1 MDNLVDL
8 IRDRVSPAQLG
19 EPGPSPEQLRLILEA
34 GSRAPDHGRMQP
46 WRFITIE
53 GDARHRLGE
62 VLARAL
68 RKRDPSSPEAALEHE
83 RKKPLRAPLVV
94 VVAAVIA
101 ANPKVPAV
109 EQMIAA
115 GAAAQNI
122 VLACHALGF
131 GAFWRTGAPAY
142 DADVKEALG
151 LTAHDALIGFLHIGT
166 IVVPGKSKPPE
177 IESVTRRW

>member
-1 MDNLVDL
+1 MSLIDL

-34 GSRAPDHGRMQP
+34 ASRAPDHGRMQP

-53 GDARHRLGE
+53 GDARHRFGE

-68 RKRDPSSPEAALEHE
+68 QRRDPNSPEAALDHE

-94 VVAAVIA
+94 VVAAVVA
-101 ANPKVPAV
+101 ENPKVPAV

-122 VLACHALGF
+122 VLASHALGF

-142 DADVKEALG
+142 DSEVKEALG
-151 LTAHDALIGFLHIGT
+151 LAAHDALIGFLHIGT
-166 IVVPGKSKPPE
+166 IITAGKSKAPE
-177 IESVTRRW
+177 IDSVTRRW

>member
-1 MDNLVDL
+1 
-8 IRDRVSPAQLG
+8 
-19 EPGPSPEQLRLILEA
+19 
-34 GSRAPDHGRMQP
+34 MQP

-53 GDARHRLGE
+53 GEARNRFGE

-68 RKRDPSSPEAALEHE
+68 EKRDPSSTPAALEHE
-83 RKKPLRAPLVV
+83 RKKPLRAPLTVL
-94 VVAAVIA
+94 VAAVISD
-101 ANPKVPAV
+101 NPKVPAV

-142 DADVKEALG
+142 DDEVKTAVG
-151 LTAHDALIGFLHIGT
+151 LTEHDALIGFLYIGT
-166 IVVPGKSKPPE
+166 VVVPGKSKAPE
-177 IESVTRRW
+177 IDSVTRRW